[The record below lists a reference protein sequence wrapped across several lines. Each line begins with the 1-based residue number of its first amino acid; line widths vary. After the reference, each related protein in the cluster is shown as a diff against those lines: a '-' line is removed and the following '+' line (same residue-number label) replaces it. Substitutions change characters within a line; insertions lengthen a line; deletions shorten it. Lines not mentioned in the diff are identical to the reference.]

1 MLFWRWAE
9 TSDWDHKTI
18 TSNLLYMEKRVSE
31 TWPAEIELWTL
42 QLCCFWSD
50 HLGRTDT
57 CSFLVFFLGI
67 GSLPLSDSD
76 LLLTDR
82 RCSFLSWEPENTEK
96 YWAASLTDFT
106 RQIFIKTKHPQV
118 CVLPTLWTTV
128 VWSGRG
134 GLLHSSILAPAACG
148 GASPLLSFPFPF
160 PFPIPIPIPIPLLL
174 PFIPIFLFL
183 LRTRLRFSSA
193 VLC

>member
-1 MLFWRWAE
+1 MSCCFSDVLKLAIE
-9 TSDWDHKTI
+9 TIPYQAIYWGSTWKKHV
-18 TSNLLYMEKRVSE
+18 LE
-31 TWPAEIELWTL
+31 TWPAETELWTL

-67 GSLPLSDSD
+67 GSPPLSDSD

-106 RQIFIKTKHPQV
+106 RQIFTKTKHPAGLCFTNLV
-118 CVLPTLWTTV
+118 DYCGEIRERRSAAFLLPRS
-128 VWSGRG
+128 SGLRG
-134 GLLHSSILAPAACG
+134 SLS
-148 GASPLLSFPFPF
+148 SPLLP
-160 PFPIPIPIPIPLLL
+160 PLPPL
-174 PFIPIFLFL
+174 PHPPPPPPPPPLHPHL
-183 LRTRLRFSSA
+183 PLPPLDWA
-193 VLC
+193 QV